1 MNKQLSK
8 EQNDFSIKMKR
19 KMLLENYIEQL
30 TALNKITERLNKTEE
45 VGLSVSEESFDKY
58 HKISQ
63 SAFVLNFNLKTAL
76 IIALEE
82 ANKLKESE

>member
-1 MNKQLSK
+1 MSKQLSK
-8 EQNDFSIKMKR
+8 EQNDFSIKMQR

-30 TALNKITERLNKTEE
+30 TALKKIMERLNDTEK
-45 VGLSVSEESFDKY
+45 VGRSVSEESFDKY

-63 SAFVLNFNLKTAL
+63 SAFVLNLNLKKAL

-82 ANKLKESE
+82 AQLIEGN